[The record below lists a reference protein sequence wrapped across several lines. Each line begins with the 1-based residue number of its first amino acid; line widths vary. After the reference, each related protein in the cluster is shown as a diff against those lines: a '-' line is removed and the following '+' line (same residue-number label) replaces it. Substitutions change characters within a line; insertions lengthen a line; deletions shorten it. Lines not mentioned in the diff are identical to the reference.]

1 MKEINFFEYAESF
14 ATILKIPEETIV
26 CYKQVCQNVHKK
38 LTEGL
43 QVYKSPFQSAQI
55 HFGQLHTLKIYT
67 SFSIFVVSQGCGKGT
82 DGGAVERRL
91 KKSNDFTLGQV
102 SSEF

>member
-1 MKEINFFEYAESF
+1 MICFHILNVFF
-14 ATILKIPEETIV
+14 PEETIV

-43 QVYKSPFQSAQI
+43 QVEPHLGFQLRFI
-55 HFGQLHTLKIYT
+55 PELNCRKHITLFPNYH
-67 SFSIFVVSQGCGKGT
+67 SQGCGKGT

-91 KKSNDFTLGQV
+91 KKSNDSTLGQV
-102 SSEF
+102 SDLCWDIDNH